1 LLGSGTILREV
12 EAAAEILQQDFAVAA
27 DVWSVTSFTELR
39 REGMRVDRENLLH
52 ADKPAKTCWVQDCLK
67 DAKGPVITATD
78 HMKLQGDLIRP
89 WISQRYV
96 VLGTDGFGRS
106 DSRQKLRQFFEVDR
120 HFIVL
125 AALKA
130 LADEGQ
136 IEGKQVVAAMKKF
149 GIDASKPYPPLH

>member
-1 LLGSGTILREV
+1 MQECLGK
-12 EAAAEILQQDFAVAA
+12 A
-27 DVWSVTSFTELR
+27 
-39 REGMRVDRENLLH
+39 
-52 ADKPAKTCWVQDCLK
+52 P
-67 DAKGPVITATD
+67 GPIIAATD

-106 DSRQKLRQFFEVDR
+106 DSRQQLRRFFEVDR
-120 HFIVL
+120 HFVVL

-136 IEGKQVVAAMKKF
+136 IESRQVVEAMKKF
-149 GIDASKPYPPLH
+149 GIDADKPYPPLH